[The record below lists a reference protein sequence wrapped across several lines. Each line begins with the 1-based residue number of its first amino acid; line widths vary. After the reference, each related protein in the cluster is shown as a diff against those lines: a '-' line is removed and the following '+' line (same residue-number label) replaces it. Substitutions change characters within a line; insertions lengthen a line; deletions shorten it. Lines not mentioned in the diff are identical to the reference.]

1 MTTDSIGRNIRKYR
15 MEKKMRQED
24 LAEKTG
30 LSANYIGMLERGE
43 KLPALDTF
51 ISILNALGI
60 TADAVLCD
68 VLENGYTVKN
78 SLLNDKLQSLP
89 EAERNKI
96 YEVIDT
102 LIKHSGKYPTTQIL
116 NYRLSNRISI

>member
-15 MEKKMRQED
+15 MEKKLRQED

-89 EAERNKI
+89 ETERNKI

-102 LIKHSGKYPTTQIL
+102 LIKHSGK
-116 NYRLSNRISI
+116 

>member
-60 TADAVLCD
+60 TADAVRCD

-102 LIKHSGKYPTTQIL
+102 LIKHSGK
-116 NYRLSNRISI
+116 

>member
-78 SLLNDKLQSLP
+78 SMLNDKLQSLP
-89 EAERNKI
+89 ETERNKI

-102 LIKHSGKYPTTQIL
+102 LIKHSGK
-116 NYRLSNRISI
+116 

>member
-15 MEKKMRQED
+15 VEKKMRQED

-102 LIKHSGKYPTTQIL
+102 LIKHSGK
-116 NYRLSNRISI
+116 

>member
-1 MTTDSIGRNIRKYR
+1 
-15 MEKKMRQED
+15 MRQED

-43 KLPALDTF
+43 KLPALYTF

-96 YEVIDT
+96 YEVIDFYEYEDEEDEIA
-102 LIKHSGKYPTTQIL
+102 LIRSEEGNEIEVPITELIEIQHCL
-116 NYRLSNRISI
+116 V

>member
-1 MTTDSIGRNIRKYR
+1 MTTDSIDRNIRKYR

-102 LIKHSGKYPTTQIL
+102 LIKHSGK
-116 NYRLSNRISI
+116 

>member
-78 SLLNDKLQSLP
+78 SLLNDKLQTLP

-102 LIKHSGKYPTTQIL
+102 LIKHSGK
-116 NYRLSNRISI
+116 

>member
-15 MEKKMRQED
+15 VEKKMRQED
-24 LAEKTG
+24 LAERTG

-89 EAERNKI
+89 ETERNKI

-102 LIKHSGKYPTTQIL
+102 LIKHSGK
-116 NYRLSNRISI
+116 

>member
-15 MEKKMRQED
+15 VEKKMRQED

-78 SLLNDKLQSLP
+78 SLLNDKLQTLP
-89 EAERNKI
+89 DAERNKI

-102 LIKHSGKYPTTQIL
+102 LIKHSGK
-116 NYRLSNRISI
+116 

>member
-15 MEKKMRQED
+15 VEKKMRLED

-102 LIKHSGKYPTTQIL
+102 LIKHSGK
-116 NYRLSNRISI
+116 

>member
-1 MTTDSIGRNIRKYR
+1 MTKDSIGRNIRKYR

-102 LIKHSGKYPTTQIL
+102 LIKHSGK
-116 NYRLSNRISI
+116 

>member
-15 MEKKMRQED
+15 VEKKMRQED

-78 SLLNDKLQSLP
+78 SLINDKLQSLP
-89 EAERNKI
+89 ESERNKI
-96 YEVIDT
+96 YEVIET
-102 LIKHSGKYPTTQIL
+102 LIKHSGT
-116 NYRLSNRISI
+116 

>member
-30 LSANYIGMLERGE
+30 WSANYIGMLERGE

-102 LIKHSGKYPTTQIL
+102 LIKHSGK
-116 NYRLSNRISI
+116 

>member
-15 MEKKMRQED
+15 MEKKMLQED

-102 LIKHSGKYPTTQIL
+102 LIKHSGK
-116 NYRLSNRISI
+116 

>member
-15 MEKKMRQED
+15 VEKKMRQED

-30 LSANYIGMLERGE
+30 LSTNYIGMLERGE

-68 VLENGYTVKN
+68 VLKNGYTVKN
-78 SLLNDKLQSLP
+78 SLLNDKLQTLP
-89 EAERNKI
+89 ETERNKI

-102 LIKHSGKYPTTQIL
+102 LIKHSGK
-116 NYRLSNRISI
+116 

>member
-78 SLLNDKLQSLP
+78 SLLNDKLQTLP
-89 EAERNKI
+89 ETERNKI

-102 LIKHSGKYPTTQIL
+102 LIKHSGK
-116 NYRLSNRISI
+116 

>member
-15 MEKKMRQED
+15 VEKKMRQED

-43 KLPALDTF
+43 KLPSLDTF

-89 EAERNKI
+89 EAELNKI
-96 YEVIDT
+96 YEVIDSV
-102 LIKHSGKYPTTQIL
+102 IKHSGK
-116 NYRLSNRISI
+116 